1 MAKKKVGNQS
11 GNFTSNH
18 KKMGNKGP
26 MTSNLSMQHG
36 IGKIAMKKKL

>member
-1 MAKKKVGNQS
+1 MAKKKVANQS
-11 GNFTSNH
+11 GNLIPNH

-36 IGKIAMKKKL
+36 IRKIAIKKKL